1 MPGRW
6 SHAAGL
12 GTIGSCLEHAAA
24 NTHTWRCARATP
36 GLIWRER
43 AGMCVCPECARPFS
57 HLHHQLRGLHPPLAP
72 PSASSTPPLAG
83 SPWKLLIALRQ
94 PGVKLALPEQGL

>member
-24 NTHTWRCARATP
+24 STHIWRPARAAP
-36 GLIWRER
+36 VLIWRER
-43 AGMCVCPECARPFS
+43 AGGCVSERAKPGERAPAGS
-57 HLHHQLRGLHPPLAP
+57 SPSLHHQSPLWPLLHPPSFAQ
-72 PSASSTPPLAG
+72 PSSAG
-83 SPWKLLIALRQ
+83 SLGKLLIALRQ
-94 PGVKLALPEQGL
+94 PGSGNPE

>member
-43 AGMCVCPECARPFS
+43 AGVCVCVPSMQGALDAR
-57 HLHHQLRGLHPPLAP
+57 
-72 PSASSTPPLAG
+72 
-83 SPWKLLIALRQ
+83 
-94 PGVKLALPEQGL
+94 

>member
-43 AGMCVCPECARPFS
+43 AGMCVCPECARRAGRSVTAPS
-57 HLHHQLRGLHPPLAP
+57 RTCITNSAVSTHP
-72 PSASSTPPLAG
+72 
-83 SPWKLLIALRQ
+83 
-94 PGVKLALPEQGL
+94 